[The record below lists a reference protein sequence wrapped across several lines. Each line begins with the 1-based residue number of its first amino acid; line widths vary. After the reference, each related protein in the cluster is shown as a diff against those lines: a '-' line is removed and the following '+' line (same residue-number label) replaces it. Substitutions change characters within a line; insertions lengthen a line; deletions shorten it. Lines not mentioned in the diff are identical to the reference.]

1 MRGGTA
7 GHGRREWFN
16 SGWTVRFFTDKRRG
30 DERLIWSRDMRF
42 MHRLQVLVPDGRLLD
57 LGSGGCIIAP
67 GEALTDGLAAEVAGP
82 NGPDFGLVAV
92 DATLPESEKY
102 LHALTAAVQLS
113 GIADRIGMSQTVQA
127 VQSKMLDLLFAIRTH
142 DVYFQPIVELS
153 TGQLHEYECLFRPN
167 MPRHPASISAVV
179 DAAISTGRAIELDT
193 FIVRIILDRIKQLVA
208 TNAVPEGIHFAVAIN
223 TTPASLLDPHFEA
236 KSVARMVRQAGLDP
250 RQVTL
255 ECTEQQAVRDIVPL
269 QRQVKALRKL
279 GFGFAVDDAGAGYA
293 SFNLIAALRPTI
305 IKIDREIVHGC
316 AANDAKKA
324 LVEAFVS
331 FGRRINARLIAE
343 GIETHREVETLRSL
357 GVEFGQGYLL
367 GRPSA
372 DPKPPRSIE
381 PRPAARPRRPPV
393 TIPVQ
398 LNQVDAG

>member
-1 MRGGTA
+1 
-7 GHGRREWFN
+7 
-16 SGWTVRFFTDKRRG
+16 VRFFGNQRRG
-30 DERLIWSRDMRF
+30 DERLIWSRDTRF
-42 MHRLQVLVPDGRLLD
+42 LHRLHQRVPDGRLLELD
-57 LGSGGCIIAP
+57 TGACLIGPAES
-67 GEALTDGLAAEVAGP
+67 LTEYLAAEVAGP
-82 NGPDFGLVAV
+82 SGGPDYGLVPV
-92 DATLPESEKY
+92 DASLPESEKY

-127 VQSKMLDLLFAIRTH
+127 VQSKMLDLFFAIRTH
-142 DVYFQPIVELS
+142 DVHFQPIVELS

-167 MPRHPASISAVV
+167 MPRHPASISSVV
-179 DAAISTGRAIELDT
+179 DAAIATGRAVELDT
-193 FIVRIILDRIKQLVA
+193 FIVRLILERIGKLVA
-208 TNAVPEGIHFAVAIN
+208 ANEVPEGIHFAVAIN

-236 KSVARMVRQAGLDP
+236 KAVARMVRLAGIHP

-255 ECTEQQAVRDIVPL
+255 ECTEQQAVHDIVPL

-279 GFGFAVDDAGAGYA
+279 GFGFAIDDAGAGYA
-293 SFNLIAALRPTI
+293 SFTLIAALRPTI

-343 GIETHREVETLRSL
+343 GIETHRELQTLRSL

-367 GRPSA
+367 GRPHA
-372 DPKPPRSIE
+372 DPRPPRPVEPKPPS
-381 PRPAARPRRPPV
+381 RPRRPRPV
-393 TIPVQ
+393 AIPR
-398 LNQVDAG
+398 A

>member
-1 MRGGTA
+1 M
-7 GHGRREWFN
+7 
-16 SGWTVRFFTDKRRG
+16 RFFGNQRRR
-30 DERLIWSRDMRF
+30 DERLIWSRDVRF
-42 MHRLQVLVPDGRLLD
+42 LHRLHERVPDGRVLE
-57 LGSGGCIIAP
+57 LGSGACLIAP
-67 GEALTDGLAAEVAGP
+67 VESLTETIAAEVAGP
-82 NGPDFGLVAV
+82 SGSPDYGLVQV
-92 DATLPESEKY
+92 DASLPESEKY

-127 VQSKMLDLLFAIRTH
+127 VQSKMLDLFFAIRTH
-142 DVYFQPIVELS
+142 DVHFQPIVDLA
-153 TGQLHEYECLFRPN
+153 TGELHEYECLFRPN
-167 MPRHPASISAVV
+167 IPRHPASISAVV
-179 DAAISTGRAIELDT
+179 DAAIATGRAVELDT
-193 FIVRIILDRIKQLVA
+193 FIVRLTLDRIAALVA
-208 TNAVPEGIHFAVAIN
+208 ADAIPEGIRFAVAIN

-236 KSVARMVRQAGLDP
+236 EAVARMVRLAGIHP

-279 GFGFAVDDAGAGYA
+279 GFGFAIDDAGAGYA
-293 SFNLIAALRPTI
+293 SFTLIAALRPTI

-343 GIETHREVETLRSL
+343 GIETHRELQTLRSL

-367 GRPSA
+367 GRPAAEPSR
-372 DPKPPRSIE
+372 PRSVE
-381 PRPAARPRRPPV
+381 PPPPSRPRRPRPIA
-393 TIPVQ
+393 IPP
-398 LNQVDAG
+398 A

>member
-1 MRGGTA
+1 
-7 GHGRREWFN
+7 
-16 SGWTVRFFTDKRRG
+16 VRFFSNQRRG

-42 MHRLQVLVPDGRLLD
+42 MHQLHARIPDGRLLD
-57 LGSGGCIIAP
+57 LDSGACIIAP
-67 GEALTDGLAAEVAGP
+67 NEFLTEALATEVAGP
-82 NGPDFGLVAV
+82 SGPDFGLVPV
-92 DATLPESEKY
+92 DASLPESEKY

-142 DVYFQPIVELS
+142 DVYFQPIVDLES
-153 TGQLHEYECLFRPN
+153 GALHEYECLFRPN
-167 MPRHPASISAVV
+167 MPRHPATISAVV
-179 DAAISTGRAIELDT
+179 DAAISTGRAVELDT
-193 FIVRIILDRIKQLVA
+193 FIVRLILERIGALIA

-236 KSVARMVRQAGLDP
+236 KAVARMVRLAGIHP

-279 GFGFAVDDAGAGYA
+279 GFGFAIDDAGAGYA
-293 SFNLIAALRPTI
+293 SFTLIAALRPTI

-331 FGRRINARLIAE
+331 FGRRINAKLIAE
-343 GIETHREVETLRSL
+343 GIETHRELQTLRSL

-367 GRPSA
+367 GRPAA
-372 DPKPPRSIE
+372 DPRPPRSIE
-381 PRPAARPRRPPV
+381 PKPPARPRRRPVAVPPNS
-393 TIPVQ
+393 TGAI
-398 LNQVDAG
+398 AG

>member
-1 MRGGTA
+1 MSLGG
-7 GHGRREWFN
+7 G
-16 SGWTVRFFTDKRRG
+16 VRFFSGQHRG
-30 DERLIWSRDMRF
+30 DERLIWSRDVRF
-42 MHRLQVLVPDGRLLD
+42 LHRLLERVPDGRLIELAAGAC
-57 LGSGGCIIAP
+57 LIAP
-67 GEALTDGLAAEVAGP
+67 AESLSETLAAEVAGP
-82 NGPDFGLVAV
+82 IGGPDYGLVQV
-92 DATLPESEKY
+92 DQSLSESDKY

-127 VQSKMLDLLFAIRTH
+127 VQSKLLDLFFAIRTH
-142 DVYFQPIVELS
+142 EVAFQPIVELS
-153 TGQLHEYECLFRPN
+153 SGELHEYECLFRPK
-167 MPRHPASISAVV
+167 MPQQPTSISTIVE
-179 DAAISTGRAIELDT
+179 AAIATGRAVELDT
-193 FIVRIILDRIKQLVA
+193 FIVRVILERIAGLVA
-208 TNAVPEGIHFAVAIN
+208 EDAVPPGIRFAVAIN

-236 KSVARMVRQAGLDP
+236 RSVARMVRQAGIDP

-269 QRQVKALRKL
+269 QRQVKALRRL

-293 SFNLIAALRPTI
+293 SFTLIAALRPTI

-343 GIETHREVETLRSL
+343 GIETHREVETLQGL

-367 GRPSA
+367 GRPSIQ
-372 DPKPPRSIE
+372 PSRPRSLVRRT
-381 PRPAARPRRPPV
+381 PVRRRGSAATRP
-393 TIPVQ
+393 
-398 LNQVDAG
+398 G